1 MSTSARHPDRERLG
15 PAPGVT
21 LSSCVVAPV
30 SSPPGSPAGKPD
42 AILHPSEAAQ
52 RIDVDRVPAS
62 VRWAGLVDYHWY
74 VGWRADEPHEQLV
87 VPQPRIHLAAEHGRL
102 LVHGISR
109 DPFRRRL
116 DGIGHTLGA
125 AFHPGGFRPLLRGP
139 VSGLAGRVVPAVEV
153 LGVDDRPAARA
164 ILDTGDVATMAA
176 AMEAYLDSVGADP
189 DPAVDEVRAL
199 VALVEE
205 DRGLIRAEQLA
216 ERASMSLR
224 SLQRLFGEYVGI
236 GPKWV
241 VARCRILD
249 AAVAHR
255 GGPVDW
261 AALAAD
267 LGFADQAHLT
277 RAFTRV
283 VGTPPETYRRK
294 A

>member
-1 MSTSARHPDRERLG
+1 M
-15 PAPGVT
+15 
-21 LSSCVVAPV
+21 

-42 AILHPSEAAQ
+42 AILHPSEAAR
-52 RIDVDRVPAS
+52 RIDVDRMPAS
-62 VRWAGLVDYHWY
+62 SRWARLVDYHWY
-74 VGWRADEPHEQLV
+74 VGWALDEPYEQQV
-87 VPQPRIHLAAEHGRL
+87 VPQPRIHVAAEHGRL

-109 DPFRRRL
+109 VPFRRRL
-116 DGIGHTLGA
+116 DGTGHTLGA

-139 VSGLAGRVVPAVEV
+139 VSGLAGRVVPAAEV

-164 ILDTGDVATMAA
+164 ILDAADVNAMAT
-176 AMEAYLDSVGADP
+176 AMEGYLDEVGADP
-189 DPAVDEVRAL
+189 DPAVDELRAL
-199 VALVEE
+199 VALAE
-205 DRGLIRAEQLA
+205 DDRTLIRAEQLA
-216 ERASMSLR
+216 ERGSMSLR

-249 AAVAHR
+249 AAAVAHR
-255 GGPVDW
+255 GDPVDW

-283 VGTPPETYRRK
+283 VGTPPETYRK
-294 A
+294 EA